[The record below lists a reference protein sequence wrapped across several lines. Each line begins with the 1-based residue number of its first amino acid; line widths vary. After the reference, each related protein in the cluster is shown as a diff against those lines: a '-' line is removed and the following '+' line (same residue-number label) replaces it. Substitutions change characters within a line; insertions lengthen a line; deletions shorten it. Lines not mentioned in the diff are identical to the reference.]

1 MSDGINYEPDII
13 YKFILIGDTNVGKTC
28 IFKKLSCSKF
38 EKNNLPTVGLDY
50 QPLNYVIEIEENSQ
64 KIKKKIK
71 IKLFDTAGQE
81 RFRSFTKSFV
91 NNSNGIIIVY
101 DITERK
107 SFEDVKVWVRSI
119 EDEFGKCEDMKAC
132 MFLIGNKKDLVE
144 GEEGEKERKVQ
155 INEAKILAEKY
166 NLIWAGEC
174 SAKDFPK
181 DKFDE
186 IFINFAKTIYSKYKP
201 EKKDKDKGKGNI
213 NLNER
218 NEIRRERN
226 CAC

>member
-1 MSDGINYEPDII
+1 MNDSISYEPDVT
-13 YKFILIGDTNVGKTC
+13 YKFILLGDGQVGKTC
-28 IFKKLSCSKF
+28 ILEKVIFSRFSGNTLSTF
-38 EKNNLPTVGLDY
+38 GVDY
-50 QPLNYVIEIEENSQ
+50 KILNYIIEIEENSK
-64 KIKKKIK
+64 KIKKNIK
-71 IKLFDTAGQE
+71 IKLYDTCGQE
-81 RFRSFTKSFV
+81 RFLALTKNFV
-91 NNSNGIIIVY
+91 NKSNGIIIVY
-101 DITERK
+101 DITNRK
-107 SFEDVKVWVRSI
+107 SFDNVTGWIRNIKDNLGDCGEMG
-119 EDEFGKCEDMKAC
+119 EC

-144 GEEGEKERKVQ
+144 GEEGEKLRKVQ
-155 INEAKILAEKY
+155 INEGKNLAEKY
-166 NLIWAGEC
+166 DLIWAGEC